1 MIEEWMWAI
10 WLGVFVIALII
21 EAIGTDL
28 ISIWFAFG
36 AIVSLIISFT
46 SAPWWVE
53 IIVFSVVSA
62 CSLLALRPLIHKW
75 MRQNMV
81 KTNVDEMINSK
92 GVMKAKYDLL
102 HHGEVQINGV
112 IWTAIAQN
120 EKDVLE
126 VGDIV
131 TVVGIVGNKL
141 IVKLYSKGEK

>member
-62 CSLLALRPLIHKW
+62 CSLLAFRPLIHKW